1 MVINVL
7 VGYAIKKN
15 RLLHFY
21 PDNASITEI
30 EVENEKISVISM
42 KDVEKT
48 IINV

>member
-7 VGYAIKKN
+7 VGYAIKKD

-30 EVENEKISVISM
+30 EVENRKNLCDLDEGC
-42 KDVEKT
+42 
-48 IINV
+48 